1 MEAGA
6 CQVLQESVLVTGC
19 LPHIKGVSPA
29 VWAPETK
36 DQDKQLTGVGFAA
49 RKMAFSV
56 RHSHPLREP
65 NPGSSRASSN
75 NTDVNRPAARAV
87 YFSPNIKTALHLKH
101 PPNNSFVLGGRPG
114 TLSNLP
120 ALQLGASS
128 HPLVTVEMSEKPQPR
143 FM

>member
-1 MEAGA
+1 METGA
-6 CQVLQESVLVTGC
+6 YELLQEPVLVTGF
-19 LPHIKGVSPA
+19 LLHIKGVSPA
-29 VWAPETK
+29 AWPPEAK
-36 DQDKQLTGVGFAA
+36 DQDKQQIRVGFAT
-49 RKMAFSV
+49 REMVLSM

-75 NTDVNRPAARAV
+75 NTDVNRSGARAV
-87 YFSPNIKTALHLKH
+87 YFSPNIKMALHLKH
-101 PPNNSFVLGGRPG
+101 PPNNSFVLGGLPG

-128 HPLVTVEMSEKPQPR
+128 HPLVTAEMSEKPQPS